1 MIPTVAERAADH
13 DLVTEID
20 RSFVALSELRTA
32 GRWPSELNA
41 SSMFD
46 SDESLMETMAF
57 REIDLHADKV
67 RSRSLLTSEA
77 SVGSNAKE
85 YDMGTLIG
93 PMTA

>member
-1 MIPTVAERAADH
+1 
-13 DLVTEID
+13 
-20 RSFVALSELRTA
+20 
-32 GRWPSELNA
+32 
-41 SSMFD
+41 MFD

-93 PMTA
+93 PLTA